1 MDKTFLTLM
10 FITKLLWTTWQKGV
24 FKIESSLGFLDN
36 ISVDLKENI
45 SKIIDPI
52 IENIVLL
59 KGMN

>member
-24 FKIESSLGFLDN
+24 FKFESSLGFLDN

-45 SKIIDPI
+45 SKIVDPT
-52 IENIVLL
+52 IENIFQE
-59 KGMN
+59 